1 MRNLIQTLIL
11 LLMTSSELY
20 TVYSK
25 KNCSYCDRAIHLIED
40 QGFQVQIKKIDENN
54 EYFQE
59 MRNLAPSMRTMP
71 VIFKNNTL
79 IGGYSDLVNHF
90 S

>member
-1 MRNLIQTLIL
+1 M
-11 LLMTSSELY
+11 SSSDIY

-25 KNCSYCDRAIHLIED
+25 RNCSFCVRAIDLIEH
-40 QGFQVQIKKIDENN
+40 QGFQVQVKKIDENS

-71 VIFKNNTL
+71 VIFKDNNL
-79 IGGYSDLVNHF
+79 IGGYSDLVEHF

>member
-1 MRNLIQTLIL
+1 M
-11 LLMTSSELY
+11 SSSDTY
-20 TVYSK
+20 IVYSK
-25 KNCSYCDRAIHLIED
+25 RNCSFCVRAIDLIEY
-40 QGFQVQIKKIDENN
+40 QGFQVQVKKIDENS

-71 VIFKNNTL
+71 VIFKDNSL
-79 IGGYSDLVNHF
+79 IGGYSELVEHF

>member
-1 MRNLIQTLIL
+1 MAKQMSN
-11 LLMTSSELY
+11 SEIY

-25 KNCSYCDRAIHLIED
+25 KNCSYCVRAVHLIEN
-40 QGFQVQIKKIDENN
+40 QGCEVQVKKIDEVN
-54 EYFQE
+54 EYLLE

-71 VIFKNNTL
+71 VVLKGNNL
-79 IGGYSDLVNHF
+79 LGGYSDLVEYF

>member
-1 MRNLIQTLIL
+1 MAKQMSN
-11 LLMTSSELY
+11 SEIY

-25 KNCSYCDRAIHLIED
+25 KNCSYCVRAVHLIEN
-40 QGFQVQIKKIDENN
+40 QGFEVEVKKIDEVN
-54 EYFQE
+54 EYLLE

-71 VIFKNNTL
+71 VVLKGNNL
-79 IGGYSDLVNHF
+79 IGGFSDLVEYF

>member
-1 MRNLIQTLIL
+1 
-11 LLMTSSELY
+11 MTKQMSNSEIY

-25 KNCSYCDRAIHLIED
+25 KNCSYCVRAVHLIEN
-40 QGFQVQIKKIDENN
+40 QGCEVQVKKIDEVN
-54 EYFQE
+54 EYLLE

-71 VIFKNNTL
+71 VVLKGNNL

>member
-1 MRNLIQTLIL
+1 M
-11 LLMTSSELY
+11 SSSDTY
-20 TVYSK
+20 IVYSK
-25 KNCSYCDRAIHLIED
+25 RNCSFCDRAIDLIEY
-40 QGFQVQIKKIDENN
+40 QGFQVQVKKIDENS

-71 VIFKNNTL
+71 VIFKDNNL
-79 IGGYSDLVNHF
+79 IGGFSDLVEHF

>member
-1 MRNLIQTLIL
+1 M
-11 LLMTSSELY
+11 Y
-20 TVYSK
+20 
-25 KNCSYCDRAIHLIED
+25 LIED

>member
-1 MRNLIQTLIL
+1 
-11 LLMTSSELY
+11 MTSSELY

-25 KNCSYCDRAIHLIED
+25 NNCSYCDRAIDLIEH

-90 S
+90 P

>member
-1 MRNLIQTLIL
+1 
-11 LLMTSSELY
+11 MTSSELY
-20 TVYSK
+20 TVFSK
-25 KNCSYCDRAIHLIED
+25 NNCSYCARAIHLIED

>member
-1 MRNLIQTLIL
+1 
-11 LLMTSSELY
+11 MTSSELY

-25 KNCSYCDRAIHLIED
+25 NNCSYCDGAIHLIED

>member
-1 MRNLIQTLIL
+1 M
-11 LLMTSSELY
+11 SSSKTY

-25 KNCSYCDRAIHLIED
+25 RNCSFCVRAIDLIEH
-40 QGFQVQIKKIDENN
+40 QGFQVQVKKIDENS

-71 VIFKNNTL
+71 VIFKDNNL
-79 IGGYSDLVNHF
+79 IGGYSDLVEHF

>member
-1 MRNLIQTLIL
+1 M
-11 LLMTSSELY
+11 SSFSTY

-25 KNCSYCDRAIHLIED
+25 RNCSFCVRAIDLIEY
-40 QGFQVQIKKIDENN
+40 QGFQVQVKKIDENS

-71 VIFKNNTL
+71 VIFKDNNL
-79 IGGYSDLVNHF
+79 IGGYSDLVEHF

>member
-1 MRNLIQTLIL
+1 MAKQMSN
-11 LLMTSSELY
+11 SEIY

-25 KNCSYCDRAIHLIED
+25 KNCSYCVRAVHLIEN
-40 QGFQVQIKKIDENN
+40 QGCEVQVKKIDEVN
-54 EYFQE
+54 EYLLE

-71 VIFKNNTL
+71 VVLKGNNL

>member
-1 MRNLIQTLIL
+1 
-11 LLMTSSELY
+11 MTSSELY

-25 KNCSYCDRAIHLIED
+25 NNCSYCDRAIHLIED
-40 QGFQVQIKKIDENN
+40 QGLQVQIKKIDENN